1 MALLLA
7 GLAMFGPFSIDTI
20 FPAFSRLSRSL
31 AVDEV
36 AIQQTISVYLLAYGL
51 MSIAHGPLSDAWG
64 RKRVILGG
72 LVLFIAGS
80 VGCALSQDLPT
91 LLAFRA
97 LQGLSAGVG
106 MIVGRAVIR
115 DLFQGADAQRLMS
128 QVSMIFGIAP
138 AIAPIIGGWILLS
151 GAGWPLIFWFLVAF
165 GLVLLVA
172 TLTWLPETHPPEA
185 RTPLQLRRLMHDYVR
200 IGFNPR
206 FQRLAAACAFN
217 FAGILLYIAA
227 GDPPAGGAHAAATAP
242 PDARL
247 RADRLQPA
255 FPAAGGGL
263 CVQLRRHLPVH
274 RLGAGADHAP
284 PAPGRGRLRLAVH
297 SHHRRHDPG
306 LVPVRA
312 HGRQHGPV
320 RQIRIGFVCCGV
332 AALANLGYTMTAAQI
347 ALPWAVLPIFLAGVG
362 MALIFPI
369 LALAVLDMYPH
380 QRGLASSLQAFTQ
393 LMTNTLVAG
402 VLSPLLSEH
411 PRHLAIGMT
420 GFFLLGWLF
429 WRWERRSGRRLR
441 RRQAEEA
448 VPLEPADHL

>member
-1 MALLLA
+1 MPPNTPSTRRMALLLA

-115 DLFQGADAQRLMS
+115 DLFQGPDAQRLMS

-172 TLTWLPETHPPEA
+172 TLTWLPETHPVEA
-185 RTPLQLRRLMHDYVR
+185 RTPLQLKRLLHDYVR

-206 FQRLAAACAFN
+206 FQRLAAAGAFN
-217 FAGILLYIAA
+217 FAGIFLYIAS
-227 GDPPAGGAHAAATAP
+227 AP
-242 PDARL
+242 VL
-247 RADRLQPA
+247 IM
-255 FPAAGGGL
+255 
-263 CVQLRRHLPVH
+263 RHLH
-274 RLGAGADHAP
+274 LGEGDFAWLFIPTIGGMTLGSFLSGRMAGSMD
-284 PAPGRGRLRLAVH
+284 
-297 SHHRRHDPG
+297 
-306 LVPVRA
+306 
-312 HGRQHGPV
+312 PV
-320 RQIRIGFVCCGV
+320 RQIRIGFICCGV

>member
-1 MALLLA
+1 MTSAVPSTRRMALLLA

-20 FPAFSRLSRSL
+20 FPAFSQLGRSL
-31 AVDEV
+31 AVDQV

-72 LVLFIAGS
+72 LALFVAGS
-80 VGCALSQDLPT
+80 IGCALSQDLPT

-115 DLFQGADAQRLMS
+115 DLFHGPDAQRLMS

-151 GAGWPLIFWFLVAF
+151 GGGWPLIFWFLVVF
-165 GLVLLVA
+165 GLVLLIA
-172 TLTWLPETHPPEA
+172 TLTWLPETHPVEA
-185 RTPLQLRRLMHDYVR
+185 RTPLQFKRLLQDYVR

-206 FQRLAAACAFN
+206 FQRLAAAGSFN
-217 FAGILLYIAA
+217 FAGIFLYIASAPVLIMQHLKLGEGDFAWLFIPTIGGMTLGSFLSGRMA
-227 GDPPAGGAHAAATAP
+227 G
-242 PDARL
+242 RM
-247 RADRLQPA
+247 Q
-255 FPAAGGGL
+255 
-263 CVQLRRHLPVH
+263 
-274 RLGAGADHAP
+274 
-284 PAPGRGRLRLAVH
+284 
-297 SHHRRHDPG
+297 
-306 LVPVRA
+306 
-312 HGRQHGPV
+312 PV
-320 RQIRIGFVCCGV
+320 RQIRIGFICCGV
-332 AALANLGYTMTAAQI
+332 AALANLAYTFAVAQI

-369 LALAVLDMYPH
+369 LALAVLDMYPQ

-393 LMTNTLVAG
+393 LMTNTVVAG

-441 RRQAEEA
+441 HRQATEA